1 MADRAVAAIV
11 KLDVASRGLAF
22 AAAFMKVAKL
32 ASEMQ
37 EEELKAPAPA
47 LHQGQGRCLPLAS
60 PTLR

>member
-37 EEELKAPAPA
+37 EEELRVIAVT
-47 LHQGQGRCLPLAS
+47 LHKDAE
-60 PTLR
+60 TLYLCTDGCIR